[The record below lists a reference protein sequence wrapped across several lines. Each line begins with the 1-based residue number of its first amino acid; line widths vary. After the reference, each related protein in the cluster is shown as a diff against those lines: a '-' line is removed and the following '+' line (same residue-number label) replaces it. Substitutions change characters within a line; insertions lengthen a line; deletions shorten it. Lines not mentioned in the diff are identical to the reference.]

1 MIVRVEGERI
11 DHQTT
16 DQTKCV
22 FSRLLTPFLLSLS
35 QIDETKE
42 FINTQLNEARNRIIR
57 LSLNIEMCMLGL
69 TFGACFGSIFG
80 MNLMSGLEQDPHAFS
95 VVNESLNKS
104 SIQFKSKT
112 FFLSTGYLGTG
123 MNHFTHSHKWLG
135 PRRIIQGEV
144 SLYR

>member
-1 MIVRVEGERI
+1 
-11 DHQTT
+11 
-16 DQTKCV
+16 
-22 FSRLLTPFLLSLS
+22 
-35 QIDETKE
+35 
-42 FINTQLNEARNRIIR
+42 
-57 LSLNIEMCMLGL
+57 MCMLGL

-95 VVNESLNKS
+95 VVNESLNKG

-135 PRRIIQGEV
+135 PRRIIQGDV